1 MKLRN
6 IGIARRLWMGVIF
19 LILAN
24 IFIVG
29 FSGVRTASLKA
40 KSEAMFEVNDAK
52 LLAAQEWATLAEV
65 EMTRR
70 AAAALAGD
78 AALARSFGPAAQAEQ
93 ARLHE
98 LSLQI
103 ERLPLQAEDLAL
115 LARLADLRR
124 AVDAAQAEVARAG
137 DAHAA
142 RAVARDKLLPATA
155 AYTQALRDFPVLQQ
169 RAAVALREHIA
180 QLRSRTVVLA
190 GIMCAATLSLMAV
203 GAAVL
208 IRSIKRP
215 LNKAVEAAARI
226 AAGDL
231 TVRLE
236 TQGGDEIGQLLAS
249 LKTMTESLGSLVGN
263 VRQATDSITTASTEI
278 AQGNQDLSA
287 RTEQTA
293 ANLQQ
298 TASSMEQLT
307 GTVRQ
312 SAEAAEQA
320 NQLAS
325 SAADAAQRGGNVVSQ
340 VVANMESIAQAS
352 QKIGD
357 IIGVIDGIAFQT
369 NILALNAAV
378 EAARA
383 GEQGRGFAVVA
394 SEVRS
399 LAQRSANAAKEIKSL
414 IADST
419 EKVDAGARLVGHA
432 GATMSEVV
440 AAIQRV
446 NDMMA
451 EITASAAEQ
460 RDGIGQV
467 NQAVTQLDTMTQQN
481 AALVE
486 QSAAA
491 ASSLRGQAE
500 QLARVVG
507 VFRLQAS
514 QGGPHGAA

>member
-6 IGIARRLWMGVIF
+6 IGIARRLWIGVIL
-19 LILAN
+19 LIVAN
-24 IFIVG
+24 VFIVG

-40 KSEAMFEVNDAK
+40 KSEALFEVNDAK
-52 LLAAQEWATLAEV
+52 LLAAQEWANLAEV

-78 AALARSFGPAAQAEQ
+78 AALAQSFGPAAQAEQ
-93 ARLHE
+93 ARLRE
-98 LSLQI
+98 LSEQI
-103 ERLPLQAEDLAL
+103 DRLPLAAEDHAL
-115 LARLADLRR
+115 LARLAELRR
-124 AVDAAQAEVARAG
+124 AVDAAQAAVSRAG
-137 DAHAA
+137 DATASRQAA
-142 RAVARDKLLPATA
+142 RAQLLPAIA
-155 AYTQALRDFPVLQQ
+155 AYTAALREFPALQQ
-169 RAAVALREHIA
+169 RAAVALRDHIA
-180 QLRSRTVVLA
+180 QLRSQTVVLA
-190 GIMCAATLSLMAV
+190 AIMGAVTLSLTAL

-215 LNKAVEAAARI
+215 LHKAVDAAARI

-231 TVRLE
+231 TVRLDS
-236 TQGGDEIGQLLAS
+236 QGGDEIGQLLAS

-263 VRQATDSITTASTEI
+263 VRQATDGITTASVEI

-287 RTEQTA
+287 RTEQAA

-312 SAEAAEQA
+312 SAETAEQA

-325 SAADAAQRGGNVVSQ
+325 SAAQAAQRGGQVVSQ
-340 VVANMESIAQAS
+340 VVANMDGIAQAS
-352 QKIGD
+352 RKIGD

-394 SEVRS
+394 AEVRS
-399 LAQRSANAAKEIKSL
+399 LAQRSANAAKEIKTL

-419 EKVDAGARLVGHA
+419 EKVDAGAKLVDHA
-432 GATMSEVV
+432 GQTMHEVV

-446 NDMMA
+446 HDMMA

-467 NQAVTQLDTMTQQN
+467 NQAVTHLDTMTQQN

-500 QLARVVG
+500 QLWGVVN
-507 VFRLQAS
+507 VFKLAEPA
-514 QGGPHGAA
+514 GGTHTA

>member
-6 IGIARRLWMGVIF
+6 IGIARRLWIGVIF
-19 LILAN
+19 LIVAN

-40 KSEAMFEVNDAK
+40 KSEALFEVNDAK
-52 LLAAQEWATLAEV
+52 LLAAQEWAALAEV

-70 AAAALAGD
+70 VAGVLSGD
-78 AALARSFGPAAQAEQ
+78 ATLAQRFGPAAQAEQ
-93 ARLHE
+93 ARLRE
-98 LSLQI
+98 LGEQLQ
-103 ERLPLQAEDLAL
+103 RLPLEAPDHAL
-115 LARLADLRR
+115 LARLVELRR
-124 AVDAAQAEVARAG
+124 AVDAAQARAASG
-137 DAHAA
+137 DAAA
-142 RAVARDKLLPATA
+142 RDALLAA
-155 AYTQALRDFPVLQQ
+155 LSAYTGALREFPVLQQ
-169 RAAVALREHIA
+169 RAAVALRDHIA

-190 GIMCAATLSLMAV
+190 GAMCATTLTVMAL
-203 GAAVL
+203 AAGVL

-215 LNKAVEAAARI
+215 LNKAVNAAARI

-231 TVRLE
+231 TVRLD

-249 LKTMTESLGSLVGN
+249 LKTMTESLGTLVGN
-263 VRQATDSITTASTEI
+263 VRQATDGITTASVEI

-287 RTEQTA
+287 RTEQA
-293 ANLQQ
+293 ASNLQQ

-312 SAEAAEQA
+312 SADAAQQA

-325 SAADAAQRGGNVVSQ
+325 SAAQAAQRGGDVVSQ
-340 VVANMESIAQAS
+340 VVANMDGIAQAS
-352 QKIGD
+352 RKIGD

-399 LAQRSANAAKEIKSL
+399 LAQRSANAAKEIKTL

-419 EKVDAGARLVGHA
+419 EKVDTGARLVGHA
-432 GATMSEVV
+432 GQTMGEVV

-467 NQAVTQLDTMTQQN
+467 NQAVTQLDSMTQQN

-500 QLARVVG
+500 QLWGVVNVFKLSDEAAATAR
-507 VFRLQAS
+507 
-514 QGGPHGAA
+514 

>member
-6 IGIARRLWMGVIF
+6 IGIARRLWIGVVA
-19 LILAN
+19 LIVAN

-40 KSEAMFEVNDAK
+40 KSEALFEINDAK
-52 LLAAQEWATLAEV
+52 LLAAQEWANLAEV

-78 AALARSFGPAAQAEQ
+78 AALAQSFGPAAQAEQ
-93 ARLHE
+93 ARLRE
-98 LSLQI
+98 LSEQI
-103 ERLPLQAEDLAL
+103 DRLPLEAADHAL
-115 LARLADLRR
+115 LARLAELRR
-124 AVDAAQAEVARAG
+124 AVDAAQAQVGRAG
-137 DAHAA
+137 DARQAA
-142 RAVARDKLLPATA
+142 REQLLPAIA
-155 AYTQALRDFPVLQQ
+155 AYTAALREFPALQQ

-180 QLRSRTVVLA
+180 QLRSHTVVLA
-190 GIMCAATLSLMAV
+190 AIMGAVTLSLMAL

-215 LNKAVEAAARI
+215 LHKAVDAAARI

-231 TVRLE
+231 TVRLDSE
-236 TQGGDEIGQLLAS
+236 GGDEIGQLLAS

-263 VRQATDSITTASTEI
+263 VRQATDGITTASVEI
-278 AQGNQDLSA
+278 AQGNQDLST

-312 SAEAAEQA
+312 SAEAAQQA

-325 SAADAAQRGGNVVSQ
+325 SAAQAAQRGGEVVSQ
-340 VVANMESIAQAS
+340 VVANMEGIAQAS
-352 QKIGD
+352 KKIGD

-394 SEVRS
+394 AEVRS

-414 IADST
+414 ISDST
-419 EKVDAGARLVGHA
+419 EKVDAGARLVDHA
-432 GATMSEVV
+432 GQTMDEVV
-440 AAIQRV
+440 ASIQRV

-460 RDGIGQV
+460 RDGIGQI

-500 QLARVVG
+500 QLWGVVN
-507 VFRLQAS
+507 VFKLADTH
-514 QGGPHGAA
+514 PA